1 MLVENSN
8 KLFHCEKCDYTA
20 KRKGDFKKH
29 LESRKHNASKML
41 VKNSKFKCRC
51 GKSYMHDSS
60 FYRHNK
66 VCDYKEKNEVST
78 IMETHAELMGMLKDI
93 IPKLAEQTNINST
106 NINSTNINSTN
117 INSNNNIINVQ
128 MYLND
133 KCSDAMSI
141 QNFAN
146 QLLITM
152 DDLTKSKQECI
163 SDVVL
168 QNLKPLSLTERP
180 FHCANF
186 KRKEWFVKDETQG
199 WEEDNGEKLIKN
211 AEYGI
216 QKQWTREFERLYPDW
231 MLNDQLRERY
241 IKIAGSTTSTL
252 TDKIKLKLLRELA
265 SSITLSNQI
274 IG

>member
-8 KLFHCEKCDYTA
+8 KLFRCEKCDYSA

-29 LESRKHNASKML
+29 LESKKHNASKML
-41 VKNSKFKCRC
+41 VKNSKFICKC
-51 GKSYMHDSS
+51 GKKYMHDSS
-60 FYRHNK
+60 FYRHTK
-66 VCDYKEKNEVST
+66 VCDYKEKNEVAVL
-78 IMETHAELMGMLKDI
+78 IETHTELMGMLKEI
-93 IPKLAEQTNINST
+93 IPKLGETANINS
-106 NINSTNINSTN
+106 NN

-128 MYLND
+128 MYLNE

-152 DDLTKSKQECI
+152 DDLTKSKRECI

-180 FHCANF
+180 FHCTNL
-186 KRKEWFVKDETQG
+186 KKKEWFVKDELQG
-199 WEEDNGEKLIKN
+199 WEEDNGEKLLKN

-216 QKQWTREFERLYPDW
+216 QKQWVREFERRYPGW
-231 MLNDQLRERY
+231 MGDADLRERY
-241 IKIAGSTTSTL
+241 VKIAGSTTSTL
-252 TDKIKLKLLRELA
+252 TDTIKLKLLRELA
-265 SSITLSNQI
+265 NETTLNNVI